1 MPKGAFSDN
10 FQVFGADG
18 EHVSTLAY
26 REYLQLVAGILRLF
40 LRLAYGLTGPRGSQ
54 DFPAGKSASAD
65 SDVRHLEHKAL
76 CEIVRRA
83 DANVQVKA
91 LLGVSPVSK
100 DAEDIAKLLE
110 KLDVPP
116 GRKVFLNLAAE
127 LVRRLSLHYAMVASV
142 QLPQSGRIC
151 IRYRRALIPELE
163 LAPDAEGQK
172 IALVVRAVERG
183 KGWLRVLFS
192 TRPVSVTVSLDNSWT
207 CQSYHV
213 WVNAPEGLYLARQ
226 KLVATDE
233 YMNSL
238 AKGAPTLLHYRFR
251 RRLGQSYAH
260 FYGRFFPVPIEGSRR
275 PKLQLDFFEVPPGS
289 DFGAA
294 VAAGAAFA
302 LIWLVGSVMSRT
314 GDPGTDAPAFLL
326 LFPGVAAS
334 WLGFDAPTHR
344 LFEGTLAARL
354 SLVLTTVVSVAASG
368 LFMAY
373 EGGLSWFVVPMHGI
387 AVLGVSQL
395 WWAVLI
401 AVSCLNTLYEGF
413 RWWRLS
419 WRFKYLASRDDPV
432 I

>member
-1 MPKGAFSDN
+1 MVLLVALKNGDNLPSGLSCANCAINIRIYFTTEIKPTRPRKITDIEAVPDDQAYQLQRLAGKVLLDARQARLFALALLEPSEVRQRVVEQYIKSYRTLEQEVAIGRRQVPNSIRSLKPDRTSQKEALGSAAPVLLPVIVLPKGAFSDN

-40 LRLAYGLTGPRGSQ
+40 FLAYGLTGPRGSQ

-192 TRPVSVTVSLDNSWT
+192 TRPVSVTVSLYNS
-207 CQSYHV
+207 V
-213 WVNAPEGLYLARQ
+213 DLPELSRVGQR
-226 KLVATDE
+226 
-233 YMNSL
+233 S
-238 AKGAPTLLHYRFR
+238 GRTLLSGEAETGGDR
-251 RRLGQSYAH
+251 R
-260 FYGRFFPVPIEGSRR
+260 I
-275 PKLQLDFFEVPPGS
+275 
-289 DFGAA
+289 
-294 VAAGAAFA
+294 
-302 LIWLVGSVMSRT
+302 
-314 GDPGTDAPAFLL
+314 
-326 LFPGVAAS
+326 
-334 WLGFDAPTHR
+334 
-344 LFEGTLAARL
+344 
-354 SLVLTTVVSVAASG
+354 
-368 LFMAY
+368 Y
-373 EGGLSWFVVPMHGI
+373 E
-387 AVLGVSQL
+387 
-395 WWAVLI
+395 
-401 AVSCLNTLYEGF
+401 
-413 RWWRLS
+413 
-419 WRFKYLASRDDPV
+419 
-432 I
+432 